1 MDLDIKIK
9 NGKFHFSLYDK
20 RDQFPFPIV
29 RMPVKSSNIPPSMV
43 YSAIDAESL
52 RITSA
57 INNPESFCTAIKPF
71 IACMTDKGSLEKIN
85 SVIPKCLTSIK
96 AI

>member
-1 MDLDIKIK
+1 
-9 NGKFHFSLYDK
+9 
-20 RDQFPFPIV
+20 
-29 RMPVKSSNIPPSMV
+29 MPVKSSNIPPSMV

-71 IACMTDKGSLEKIN
+71 IACMTDKGSFEKIN
-85 SVIPKCLTSIK
+85 SVIPKCFNKHQGDLIMFVKISK
-96 AI
+96 NCYS